1 MRLVNLVSMETVIL
15 FYWSAF
21 WLLNGLDKF
30 LIGASLGPFTWY
42 GKDREAQFQDYF
54 QRVGI
59 SDDAVVLAIV
69 AIGVWELFM
78 AGIFVIAAFLHFQMA
93 RGRWNFIHLGL
104 FASALTFAAFSAI
117 DVVMGDRAELRE
129 HGVFFVI
136 AIVSWLAVAYRVSSL
151 RRLEDTDSA

>member
-15 FYWSAF
+15 FYWSTF

-30 LIGASLGPFTWY
+30 LIGAALGPFTWY

-59 SDDAVVLAIV
+59 PDDAVVLAIV

-78 AGIFVIAAFLHFQMA
+78 AAIFVIAAALHFQLA
-93 RGRWNFIHLGL
+93 RERWNFIHLGL
-104 FASALTFAAFSAI
+104 FARPLHSPYFPPLT
-117 DVVMGDRAELRE
+117 
-129 HGVFFVI
+129 
-136 AIVSWLAVAYRVSSL
+136 
-151 RRLEDTDSA
+151 